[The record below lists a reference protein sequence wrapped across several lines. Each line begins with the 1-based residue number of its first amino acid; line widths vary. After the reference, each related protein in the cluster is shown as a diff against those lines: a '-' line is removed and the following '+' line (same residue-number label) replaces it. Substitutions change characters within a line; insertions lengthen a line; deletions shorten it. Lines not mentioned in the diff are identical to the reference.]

1 VSIPAYYVIP
11 KAQWEVLDLLKLN
24 KISLIEVK
32 KDSLA
37 EVVTYKIADYQTIKS
52 PFEGHYLHYNTKID
66 SKKEMIKIISG
77 DFLVSTQQEGL
88 KYLLETLE
96 PEAIDSFFNWNFF
109 DAILHQKEG
118 YSAYVFED
126 LAVQILK
133 EDRDLKSKFDEKL
146 KRDVEF
152 AKNAEKQLDWIYE
165 NSVYFE
171 KAYLKYPIF
180 RITK

>member
-1 VSIPAYYVIP
+1 
-11 KAQWEVLDLLKLN
+11 
-24 KISLIEVK
+24 
-32 KDSLA
+32 
-37 EVVTYKIADYQTIKS
+37 
-52 PFEGHYLHYNTKID
+52 
-66 SKKEMIKIISG
+66 M
-77 DFLVSTQQEGL
+77 

-109 DAILHQKEG
+109 DAILQQKEG

-133 EDRDLKSKFDEKL
+133 ENPDLKSKSDEKL

-152 AKNAEKQLDWIYE
+152 ARNAEKQLDWIYE
-165 NSVYFE
+165 NSIYFE